1 MKFMGKF
8 IISERRGTICSLRG
22 RRQKG
27 RERGGGGGGGEEDW
41 DGIWSA
47 IKFEATQIHFLRDV
61 FVAGRGRRILKM
73 DGV

>member
-1 MKFMGKF
+1 MVV
-8 IISERRGTICSLRG
+8 
-22 RRQKG
+22 QKVILLKQTT
-27 RERGGGGGGGEEDW
+27 EEHLDW